1 MSNKL
6 QELTERLYA
15 EGLAKG
21 QQQGEQ
27 ILGEAKAKADAIL
40 ADAKAQAEKII
51 ADANAKAAD
60 LASKAASDVKTAS
73 AQALDVTKA
82 AIQNAVLTESVDK
95 TATALLSN
103 EEFVKEVIMAVAKS
117 FSTEKQCEL
126 EMVLPESLKKLESYV
141 SKEVAAAIGNGI
153 EVSVSKAIKSG
164 FNVAPKNGGYY
175 ISFTDETFSALI
187 REYLRPATRK
197 VLFGE

>member
-95 TATALLSN
+95 TATSLLSN

-126 EMVLPESLKKLESYV
+126 EMVLPESLKKLENYV
-141 SKEVAAAIGNGI
+141 SKEVAAAIGSGI